1 MKWMVLKVMKMT
13 LKKIKFK
20 TMVVIMMEANASGIR
35 NWNSVSNHSYEI
47 ERGERQG
54 GGIEG
59 EDKQKESQTSGE
71 VEDDKRGY

>member
-1 MKWMVLKVMKMT
+1 
-13 LKKIKFK
+13 
-20 TMVVIMMEANASGIR
+20 MMEANASGIR
-35 NWNSVSNHSYEI
+35 NWNTVSNHSYEI

-71 VEDDKRGY
+71 VVDDKRG